1 MNTRTHLAVISTVSF
16 IAESALLGAQPAHA
30 QQPGEQARSVEEIV
44 ITGSRIRQNPL
55 EERLPVM
62 SLGTEDYRASGATS
76 LADFVQKLPIAGSAI
91 NRTNNSSGNLGYP
104 PDGGGI
110 GAGASEIDL
119 RYLASKRV
127 LVLVDGRRWIKGSSG
142 SGVSGAVDLNSI
154 PVNAIQSIEILQDG
168 ASAIYGTD
176 AIGGVLNV
184 ITSNDYE
191 SLKISGSAGAYDEG
205 DGETAEFDV
214 RFGGE
219 GERGRA
225 LIDISYV
232 DQKEVNTQDRETSVF
247 PLPGYEGGVSSG
259 IPPGR
264 FRFCDTRTGC
274 DPSDPE
280 SPRSN
285 VVSNAGVSTPTWN
298 PTDQANDD
306 FHDLDLPDLFN
317 YQPFNHLVTPNERV
331 SVFGKAEY
339 DITDDVTFRT
349 LASFN
354 NRKSQG
360 RAAPV
365 PLFFGPDG
373 GGTPYMVNVFWPANH
388 PFNPFGIDLI
398 GNDPENN
405 NLSIISRRPIE
416 AGPRIFDQDVDTW
429 YVSAGFD
436 GEFEL
441 ADRRMFWD
449 VTGIWSENNATQ
461 TKHNQFNAR
470 ALNVALGDPDVC
482 AATPGCVPLDLVGEG
497 SMTPEMLEFVTY
509 TGVDTSSQ
517 ELADFTANLTGD
529 LFDLPA
535 GPLGFAIGVEHRE
548 EDGAFVPDPVVA
560 AGETAD
566 VPANPTT
573 GGFDVDEYYGEVV
586 VPILKDMAFA
596 DTLTFSAAIRYSDS
610 NLFDSETGSKL
621 ALNWAPIDSLML
633 RASFSEG
640 FRAPNIGELFNLGA
654 RFDANLTDRCSNV
667 QPGDEA
673 NCAALGVPP
682 DFVTLNPQISVDTG
696 GNPELVP
703 ETSDTFTAGFTWD
716 VPVGGLGGLER
727 LLIEANYYDIDIDAA
742 IQAPDAQDLLNG
754 CIDTLEARFCDAI
767 NRTGGGTITSIAGT
781 LQNIGGIETD
791 GIDINF
797 DLATAE
803 TGIGQFRF
811 QWLTSLLLSYDELFA
826 NPEGGF
832 DRVDRK
838 GFELGSP
845 TRGFVE
851 TKSTLNTDWSVQDWS
866 ARLSLRYLS
875 SLTEECGGLVPDFG
889 DPATF
894 CSGGPET
901 NELDSVI
908 YTDVQ
913 VSWAPADFFGGNWT
927 FTIGV
932 NNLLDEEPPICFSCD
947 LNSLDGTLYPIA
959 GQFWYL
965 RAIFEN

>member
-76 LADFVQKLPIAGSAI
+76 LADFVQKLPISGSAI

-110 GAGASEIDL
+110 GAGAAEIDL

-191 SLKISGSAGAYDEG
+191 SLKISGSAGSYDEG

-232 DQKEVNTQDRETSVF
+232 DQKEVNTQDRETSIF
-247 PLPGYEGGVSSG
+247 PLPGYQFGVSSG

-274 DPSDPE
+274 DPTDPE

-285 VVSNAGVSTPTWN
+285 VVPNAGVPTPVWN
-298 PTDQANDD
+298 PTDQDNDD
-306 FHDLDLPDLFN
+306 SMISNPDLFN

-339 DITDDVTFRT
+339 DIADEVTFRVLT
-349 LASFN
+349 SFN

-373 GGTPYMVNVFWPANH
+373 GSTPYMVNVFWPANH
-388 PFNPFGIDLI
+388 PFNPFGIDLWQRGTTI
-398 GNDPENN
+398 SP
-405 NLSIISRRPIE
+405 LSPAGRSRPGRESSTRTSTPGTCQRVSTASSSSLSGACSGTSRESGRRTTRRRPSSISSTP
-416 AGPRIFDQDVDTW
+416 A
-429 YVSAGFD
+429 
-436 GEFEL
+436 
-441 ADRRMFWD
+441 
-449 VTGIWSENNATQ
+449 
-461 TKHNQFNAR
+461 H
-470 ALNVALGDPDVC
+470 LNVAMGDPDVC

-517 ELADFTANLTGD
+517 ELTDFTANLTGD

-548 EDGAFVPDPVVA
+548 EDGSFAPDPVVA

-586 VPILKDMAFA
+586 VPMLKDLPLA
-596 DTLTFSAAIRYSDS
+596 DIAHIQCGDPL
-610 NLFDSETGSKL
+610 L
-621 ALNWAPIDSLML
+621 
-633 RASFSEG
+633 G
-640 FRAPNIGELFNLGA
+640 FESVLQRNRQQARIELGA
-654 RFDANLTDRCSNV
+654 DREPDAARQLLGGVPRAEHRRAV
-667 QPGDEA
+667 QPG
-673 NCAALGVPP
+673 CAFRSRTSPIVAPMCSRRMRPTARPWACRRTSFSSTRRYPWTRAVTRSWCPRRPIRSPP
-682 DFVTLNPQISVDTG
+682 ASPGTRR
-696 GNPELVP
+696 
-703 ETSDTFTAGFTWD
+703 W
-716 VPVGGLGGLER
+716 
-727 LLIEANYYDIDIDAA
+727 AA
-742 IQAPDAQDLLNG
+742 W
-754 CIDTLEARFCDAI
+754 E
-767 NRTGGGTITSIAGT
+767 
-781 LQNIGGIETD
+781 
-791 GIDINF
+791 
-797 DLATAE
+797 
-803 TGIGQFRF
+803 
-811 QWLTSLLLSYDELFA
+811 
-826 NPEGGF
+826 
-832 DRVDRK
+832 V
-838 GFELGSP
+838 
-845 TRGFVE
+845 
-851 TKSTLNTDWSVQDWS
+851 WS
-866 ARLSLRYLS
+866 A
-875 SLTEECGGLVPDFG
+875 C
-889 DPATF
+889 
-894 CSGGPET
+894 
-901 NELDSVI
+901 
-908 YTDVQ
+908 
-913 VSWAPADFFGGNWT
+913 
-927 FTIGV
+927 
-932 NNLLDEEPPICFSCD
+932 
-947 LNSLDGTLYPIA
+947 
-959 GQFWYL
+959 
-965 RAIFEN
+965 

>member
-1 MNTRTHLAVISTVSF
+1 MFTSGSSQSATTGVDSVPINRAAVVAFLQTGDQIVNSNTPLARVALGKIAVVS
-16 IAESALLGAQPAHA
+16 AVLLTQPALG
-30 QQPGEQARSVEEIV
+30 QEKSLEEVV

-62 SLGTEDYRASGATS
+62 SLGTADYRASGATS
-76 LADFVQKLPIAGSAI
+76 LGEYIQKLPIAGSAI

-154 PVNAIQSIEILQDG
+154 PVNAIKSIEILQDG
-168 ASAIYGTD
+168 ASAIYGSD
-176 AIGGVLNV
+176 AIGGVVNV
-184 ITSNDYE
+184 ITTDDYE

-214 RFGGE
+214 RFGGQ

-225 LIDISYV
+225 LMDISYV
-232 DQKEVNTQDRETSVF
+232 DQKEVNTQDRDTSIY
-247 PLPGYEGGVSSG
+247 PLPGFPFGVSSG
-259 IPPGR
+259 VPPGR
-264 FRFCDTRTGC
+264 FIFCDPRICNIAG
-274 DPSDPE
+274 PE
-280 SPRSN
+280 PAFSSVTP
-285 VVSNAGVSTPTWN
+285 NAGVQSPVWN
-298 PTDQANDD
+298 PTAPDTDD
-306 FHDLDLPDLFN
+306 FHSFALADRFN

-331 SVFGKAEY
+331 SVLGKAEY
-339 DITDDVTFRT
+339 DIADNVTFRVLT
-349 LASFN
+349 SFN

-373 GGTPYMVNVFWPANH
+373 GSTPYMVNVSWPANH
-388 PFNPFGIDLI
+388 PFNPFGIDI
-398 GNDPENN
+398 NSS
-405 NLSIISRRPIE
+405 NLSFIARRPIE
-416 AGPRIFDQDVDTW
+416 AGPRVFDQDVDTW

-441 ADRRMFWD
+441 AERSMFWD

-461 TKHNQFNAR
+461 TKFNQFNAR
-470 ALNVALGDPDVC
+470 SLNVALGDPAVC
-482 AATPGCVPLDLVGEG
+482 AATPGCVPLNIVGEG
-497 SMTPEMLEFVTY
+497 SITPEMLDFVTY

-517 ELADFTANLTGD
+517 QLTDVTANLTGD

-535 GPLGFAIGVEHRE
+535 GPLGFAIGFEHRE
-548 EDGAFVPDPVVA
+548 ERGSFTPDPVVA

-566 VPANPTT
+566 VPTNPTT

-586 VPILKDMAFA
+586 VPLLKDLPGAHR
-596 DTLTFSAAIRYSDS
+596 LTFSGAIRSSDS
-610 NLFDSETGSKL
+610 DIFDTETGSKI
-621 ALNWAPIDSLML
+621 ALIWGPLENLTL

-654 RFDANLTDRCSNV
+654 RFDASITDRCSNV
-667 QPGDEA
+667 QPADA
-673 NCAALGVPP
+673 ASCAALGVPASYQQ
-682 DFVTLNPQISVDTG
+682 LNPQISVDTG
-696 GNPELVP
+696 GNPNLVP

-716 VPVGGLGGLER
+716 TALDGWGGLER
-727 LLIEANYYDIDIDAA
+727 LLVEANYYDIDIDAA
-742 IQAPDAQDLLNG
+742 VQAPDAQDLLDG
-754 CIDTLEARFCDAI
+754 CIDTLEARFCDAV
-767 NRTGGGTITSIAGT
+767 NRTPSGTITSIAGV

-791 GIDINF
+791 GVDINF
-797 DLATAE
+797 DLSTVE
-803 TGIGQFRF
+803 TGIGGFRF
-811 QWLTSLLLSYDELFA
+811 QWLTSLLLSYDELFTNA
-826 NPEGGF
+826 SGGV

-851 TKSTLNTDWSVQDWS
+851 TKSTLNTDWFLNDWS

-875 SLTEECGGLVPDFG
+875 SLTEQCVGLVADFEQT
-889 DPATF
+889 AF
-894 CSGGPET
+894 CSNGPGIQPQRARQRH
-901 NELDSVI
+901 LHGCS
-908 YTDVQ
+908 
-913 VSWAPADFFGGNWT
+913 
-927 FTIGV
+927 
-932 NNLLDEEPPICFSCD
+932 
-947 LNSLDGTLYPIA
+947 
-959 GQFWYL
+959 GQLGPRGLPRW
-965 RAIFEN
+965 